1 MRGPMARKKAEVQGA
16 PAGALDRAREAL
28 ERGNVRRARELLAEV
43 AASGAERE
51 KEQAR
56 RLLERTGPDRKAL
69 LTIAGVLLLIL
80 VATWAA
86 ILRH

>member
-1 MRGPMARKKAEVQGA
+1 MRGPMARKKAEVQA
-16 PAGALDRAREAL
+16 PAGALARAREAL

-43 AASGAERE
+43 AASGTESERE
-51 KEQAR
+51 QAKQ
-56 RLLERTGPDRKAL
+56 LLERTGPDRKAL
-69 LTIAGVLLLIL
+69 LTVAGALLLIL